1 MYPSGIIYVINDIQI
16 INFIFNINQIEWF
29 ILCIKLVFTEYII
42 SAWLRAKGCK
52 EV

>member
-29 ILCIKLVFTEYII
+29 IYVLNLYLLNI
-42 SAWLRAKGCK
+42 
-52 EV
+52 